1 MTDGPGPGPG
11 PPPPALL
18 NGHADDPSDE
28 DPKAATFRAL
38 FSRADILLTDYLR
51 DPSSLSSAS
60 TPLSQSSQSLAKSSA
75 PAPKPTRTID
85 EDDYGDD
92 DDDDDERPAILE
104 SSALQRSL
112 SANGFGLS
120 RPSTPSTSALSK
132 PPLTKRPS
140 AISEPAISSDD
151 ARKRLQ
157 QDKQAAEEAAK
168 THFHSLFHTLEFD
181 HAAMLEQQ
189 KVDEL
194 DRQVEAEVSGDT
206 RAKSVGLLTNGVQ
219 QGTLSSANLGASS
232 LTLKHLLAM
241 IDQNRSMVRAQDWQ
255 LRKLISEV
263 RKNRSKWAS
272 EDKMGQEELYEAAEK
287 VLQELKAM
295 TEYSGPFLNRVNKR
309 EAPDYYSIIRQPMD
323 IGTMM
328 KKLKNFQ
335 YKSKKEFVDDLHLIW
350 QNCLRYNT
358 DPNHPLRKK
367 ALYMQK
373 QTDSLTFLI
382 PDITVRDRAEVEAE
396 ERKMSHLD
404 AELDGIEDSDDE
416 PIMASR
422 GRAGPGKVAKK
433 GNGSARKAPP
443 QSFDGDTTPLATSS
457 SNLRNHL
464 LRADSDAPM
473 EGIINGIS
481 TPPPGGTL
489 TPIGVN
495 GVMHSGASQADAS
508 DGDGFASTDLTQA
521 DEAEVADI
529 ELSTWK
535 QVTKKARATAA
546 AERSRLFINN
556 RLNPD
561 STPLLRSK
569 AGMRRFV
576 RLEKQYFRDA
586 NSKTTESKTDDAPD
600 VPGETLAEG
609 VEAAEDDSM
618 LPDYY
623 DPICFIPEISEQLQW
638 EDDEEGLVVNHAV
651 DCFRVLPPG
660 HFTAPDSPLNR
671 KMAHNMRQ
679 MQETRKLCSKIGVVK
694 QMQVQMQAFS
704 VQASK
709 YEPIPLH
716 EADIPSHIVTDDGPV
731 MAPDACRAAFQRT
744 VGKVFYHAGFE
755 DFHPS
760 ALETC
765 TDVMADYFQR
775 LVKTFAGYC
784 FSPKAPATSAVQ
796 HGERYTVE
804 EALLHT
810 LQENSIDLESLEF
823 YVTEDIERFGHKLT
837 VMQDRMKAH
846 LADQLVSVLC
856 NFFLADQT
864 ASRSRPCPEH
874 RQCSAVPRWQPAVRR
889 RRLCGRHRRGLLRV
903 PRARV
908 GP

>member
-1 MTDGPGPGPG
+1 MTDGPG
-11 PPPPALL
+11 PPPPAHL
-18 NGHADDPSDE
+18 NGHADAASDE
-28 DPKAATFRAL
+28 DPNVVTFRRL
-38 FSRADILLTDYLR
+38 FARADHLLADYLR
-51 DPSSLSSAS
+51 DPSSVSSAS
-60 TPLSQSSQSLAKSSA
+60 TPQSHSSQSLAKSTA
-75 PAPKPTRTID
+75 PAAKPTRTID

-92 DDDDDERPAILE
+92 EDDEDEKPAILE
-104 SSALQRSL
+104 SPALQRSL
-112 SANGFGLS
+112 SANGFALS
-120 RPSTPSTSALSK
+120 RPSTPSTGALSK
-132 PPLTKRPS
+132 PSLIKRPS
-140 AISEPAISSDD
+140 AISEPAISSED

-168 THFHSLFHTLEFD
+168 SYFHSFFHTLEFD

-206 RAKSVGLLTNGVQ
+206 RAKSVGLLANGIQ

-232 LTLKHLLAM
+232 LTLKHLLAR
-241 IDQNRSMVRAQDWQ
+241 IDQNRSIVRAQDWQ

-309 EAPDYYSIIRQPMD
+309 EAPDYYSIIKHPMD

-335 YKSKKEFVDDLHLIW
+335 YKSKKDFVDDLHLIW

-358 DPNHPLRKK
+358 DPNHFLRKK

-422 GRAGPGKVAKK
+422 GRAGPGKSAKK
-433 GNGSARKAPP
+433 GNGPARKAPP
-443 QSFDGDTTPLATSS
+443 QSFSDGAPDATSLPTFS
-457 SNLRNHL
+457 SSLRNNL

-473 EGIINGIS
+473 EGIVNGIS

-495 GVMHSGASQADAS
+495 GVTHSGASQADAS
-508 DGDGFASTDLTQA
+508 DADGGFTSTDITQA
-521 DEAEVADI
+521 DEAEAADV
-529 ELSTWK
+529 EFSTWK

-546 AERSRLFINN
+546 AERSRMFINN

-561 STPLLRSK
+561 AAPLLRSK

-576 RLEKQYFRDA
+576 RLEKKYFRDG
-586 NSKTTESKTDDAPD
+586 NSKTAESKADGAPD

-609 VEAAEDDSM
+609 VEAAEDDSI

-623 DPICFIPEISEQLQW
+623 DPICFIPEVNEQLQW
-638 EDDEEGLVVNHAV
+638 EEDEEGLVINHAV
-651 DCFRVLPPG
+651 DCFRVIPPG
-660 HFTAPDSPLNR
+660 HFTAPDSPLGR
-671 KMAHNMRQ
+671 RMGENMRQ

-709 YEPIPLH
+709 YEPIPLL

-731 MAPDACRAAFQRT
+731 MAPEACRAAFQRSI
-744 VGKVFYHAGFE
+744 GKIFFHAGFE

-765 TDVMADYFQR
+765 TDIMADYFQR

-784 FSPKAPATSAVQ
+784 FSPKAPSVSPAQ
-796 HGERYTVE
+796 NGEMPSRYTVE
-804 EALLHT
+804 EAVLHT
-810 LQENSIDLESLEF
+810 LHENSIDLEALEF
-823 YVTEDIERFGHKLT
+823 YVKEDIERFGHKLT
-837 VMQDRMKAH
+837 VMHDRMKAH
-846 LADQLVSVLC
+846 LADQLVSI
-856 NFFLADQT
+856 
-864 ASRSRPCPEH
+864 
-874 RQCSAVPRWQPAVRR
+874 
-889 RRLCGRHRRGLLRV
+889 
-903 PRARV
+903 
-908 GP
+908 

>member
-1 MTDGPGPGPG
+1 V
-11 PPPPALL
+11 
-18 NGHADDPSDE
+18 
-28 DPKAATFRAL
+28 
-38 FSRADILLTDYLR
+38 
-51 DPSSLSSAS
+51 
-60 TPLSQSSQSLAKSSA
+60 
-75 PAPKPTRTID
+75 
-85 EDDYGDD
+85 
-92 DDDDDERPAILE
+92 LE
-104 SSALQRSL
+104 SPALQRSL
-112 SANGFGLS
+112 SANGFALS

-132 PPLTKRPS
+132 PGLVKRPS
-140 AISEPAISSDD
+140 AVSEAPITSDD

-168 THFHSLFHTLEFD
+168 SYFHSFFHTLEFD
-181 HAAMLEQQ
+181 RAAMLEQQ

-206 RAKSVGLLTNGVQ
+206 RAKSVGLLTNGIQ

-232 LTLKHLLAM
+232 LTLKHLLAR
-241 IDQNRSMVRAQDWQ
+241 IDQNRSMVKAQDWQ

-309 EAPDYYSIIRQPMD
+309 EAPDYYSIIKHPMD

-358 DPNHPLRKK
+358 DPNHFLRKK

-396 ERKMSHLD
+396 ERRMQHLD

-433 GNGSARKAPP
+433 GTGSARKAPHP
-443 QSFDGDTTPLATSS
+443 FSDGPDAKPLALSTSS
-457 SNLRNHL
+457 SNLRNSFF
-464 LRADSDAPM
+464 RADSDAPM
-473 EGIINGIS
+473 EGIVNGIS

-495 GVMHSGASQADAS
+495 GVAHSGASQADAS
-508 DGDGFASTDLTQA
+508 DADGGGFTSTDLIQA
-521 DEAEVADI
+521 DEAELADV
-529 ELSTWK
+529 EFRTWK

-546 AERSRLFINN
+546 AERTRLFINN

-561 STPLLRSK
+561 AAPLLRSK
-569 AGMRRFV
+569 AAMRRFV
-576 RLEKQYFRDA
+576 RLEKKYFRSAD
-586 NSKTTESKTDDAPD
+586 SKADSKTDDAPD

-623 DPICFIPEISEQLQW
+623 DPVCFIPEINEQLQW
-638 EDDEEGLVVNHAV
+638 EEDEEGLVINRAV
-651 DCFRVLPPG
+651 DCFRVIPPG
-660 HFTAPDSPLNR
+660 HFTAPISPLSR
-671 KMAHNMRQ
+671 KMGENMRQ

-694 QMQVQMQAFS
+694 QMQLQMQAFS

-709 YEPIPLH
+709 YEPIPLL

-731 MAPDACRAAFQRT
+731 IAPEACRAAFQRSIGT
-744 VGKVFYHAGFE
+744 IFFHAGFE
-755 DFHPS
+755 DFHSS

-765 TDVMADYFQR
+765 TDIMGDYFQR
-775 LVKTFAGYC
+775 LAKTFAGYC
-784 FSPKAPATSAVQ
+784 FSPKAVSVSSPQ
-796 HGERYTVE
+796 NGEMLPRYTVE
-804 EALLHT
+804 EAVLHT
-810 LQENSIDLESLEF
+810 LHENSIDLEALEF

-837 VMQDRMKAH
+837 VMHDRMKAH
-846 LADQLVSVLC
+846 LADQLVSI
-856 NFFLADQT
+856 
-864 ASRSRPCPEH
+864 
-874 RQCSAVPRWQPAVRR
+874 VRR
-889 RRLCGRHRRGLLRV
+889 LVC
-903 PRARV
+903 P
-908 GP
+908 